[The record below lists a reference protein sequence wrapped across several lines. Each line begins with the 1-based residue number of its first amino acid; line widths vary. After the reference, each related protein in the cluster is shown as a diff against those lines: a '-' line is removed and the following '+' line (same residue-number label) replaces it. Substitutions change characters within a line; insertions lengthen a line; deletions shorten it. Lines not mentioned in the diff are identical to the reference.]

1 MSEINELVSTIR
13 DSKLIEM
20 TIQYLEQISNL
31 ELIFLKNNESFKVI
45 LFDIREFLIIDN
57 SIEQEF
63 IGEIKGFLE
72 NSNSFW
78 LSLDP
83 YDERI
88 NQIQEKDNYV
98 FNFKKFDI
106 IKP

>member
-1 MSEINELVSTIR
+1 
-13 DSKLIEM
+13 M